1 MQLLCGLYET
11 EEGSVELYGQ
21 PITQI
26 NENDRYNEINALLQ
40 SQQIFDGTV
49 RENLLSNQK
58 DENLIDVLNMLNL
71 SYLNLNT
78 QLTFRW
84 NFFIWW

>member
-1 MQLLCGLYET
+1 MKQKKVVL
-11 EEGSVELYGQ
+11 SYGQ

-58 DENLIDVLNMLNL
+58 DENLIDVLK
-71 SYLNLNT
+71 
-78 QLTFRW
+78 
-84 NFFIWW
+84 IC

>member
-71 SYLNLNT
+71 LLKFEHSID
-78 QLTFRW
+78 FRW
-84 NFFIWW
+84 NFFIWR